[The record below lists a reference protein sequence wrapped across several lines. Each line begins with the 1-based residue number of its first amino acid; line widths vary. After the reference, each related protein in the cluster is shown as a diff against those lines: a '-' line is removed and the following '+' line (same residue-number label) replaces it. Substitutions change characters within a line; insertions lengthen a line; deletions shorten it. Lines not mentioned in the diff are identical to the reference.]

1 MTRSALLR
9 SGFAFTALLVS
20 AFASSAPAQVVN
32 GGFELGNLNGWTVV
46 DTSNFT
52 TIGNDPAYA
61 KTGTYHA
68 NLGAFETIGS
78 LSQTFATDAGGLY
91 TLSFALANDSSIATN
106 QFSIYWDGSLL
117 LALDNLAGGPGEAYT
132 TYTFDNLAAS
142 GSSTTLEFRY
152 RNDDDFFRLD
162 DVAVIAVP
170 EASTISSV
178 LLGAGLLCVVNY
190 RRGKIRG
197 SAAR

>member
-1 MTRSALLR
+1 
-9 SGFAFTALLVS
+9 
-20 AFASSAPAQVVN
+20 
-32 GGFELGNLNGWTVV
+32 
-46 DTSNFT
+46 
-52 TIGNDPAYA
+52 
-61 KTGTYHA
+61 TYHA